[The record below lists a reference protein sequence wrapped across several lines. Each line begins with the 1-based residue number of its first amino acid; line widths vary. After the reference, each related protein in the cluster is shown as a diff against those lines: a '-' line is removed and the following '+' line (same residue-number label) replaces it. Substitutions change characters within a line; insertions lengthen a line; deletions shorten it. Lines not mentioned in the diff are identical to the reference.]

1 MQQLKNSN
9 YPSNAFGRFWM
20 KVPIVI
26 RSILIGF
33 GVSSLG
39 VSIWTIV
46 AMSLP
51 GPWSVLLMGTILIF
65 FWMYFSGKWKP
76 SNTQVF
82 RCFCI
87 RQINLK
93 RPVWVWGLVAA
104 FFIVL
109 FLHSSFILTFR
120 IVEFQPEIFK
130 NLSFINDLPALQ
142 AWSIII
148 GISMVAGICEEIG
161 YRGYLQKPLE
171 QKYGPVAAISISSL
185 VFIVIHLHQAWLVS
199 ILVPVF
205 FISFMIGYL
214 AYATNSLIPGIIAHV
229 TFDIINVS
237 YWWSDVI
244 GTFER
249 KPISMTGVDNHFII
263 TVVVVLLST
272 LLFIVAI
279 RKLLKLKDSADLI
292 NRPNMPNSAIMKT

>member
-20 KVPIVI
+20 KVPLVL

-39 VSIWTIV
+39 VAIWTIV
-46 AMSLP
+46 AISLP

-76 SNTQVF
+76 VNTQAF
-82 RCFCI
+82 RRFCI
-87 RQINLK
+87 RKINLK
-93 RPVWVWGLVAA
+93 KPVWIWGLVAA

-109 FLHSSFILTFR
+109 FLHSSWILTFR

-130 NLSFINDLPALQ
+130 TLSFINDVPALQ
-142 AWSIII
+142 AWSAII

-171 QKYGPVAAISISSL
+171 QKYGPIVAISISSII
-185 VFIVIHLHQAWLVS
+185 FIVIHLHQAWLVS
-199 ILVPVF
+199 ILVPAF
-205 FISFMIGYL
+205 FVSFMIGYL

-237 YWWSDVI
+237 YWWSDVM

-263 TVVVVLLST
+263 TVVVVVLST
-272 LLFIVAI
+272 VLFIVSI
-279 RKLLKLKDSADLI
+279 RKLLKLKDSA
-292 NRPNMPNSAIMKT
+292 

>member
-1 MQQLKNSN
+1 MQQEKNSN

-20 KVPIVI
+20 KVPLVL

-39 VSIWTIV
+39 VGIWTIV
-46 AMSLP
+46 AISLP

-76 SNTQVF
+76 VNTQAF
-82 RCFCI
+82 RRFCI
-87 RQINLK
+87 RETNLK
-93 RPVWVWGLVAA
+93 KPVWIWGLVAA

-109 FLHSSFILTFR
+109 FLHSSWILTFR

-130 NLSFINDLPALQ
+130 TLSFINDVPALQ
-142 AWSIII
+142 AWSAII

-171 QKYGPVAAISISSL
+171 QKYGPIVAISISSII
-185 VFIVIHLHQAWLVS
+185 FIVIHLHQAWLVS

-229 TFDIINVS
+229 TFDILNVS
-237 YWWSDVI
+237 YWWSDVM

-263 TVVVVLLST
+263 TLMVVLLSIVI
-272 LLFIVAI
+272 FIVAI
-279 RKLLKLKDSADLI
+279 RKLLKLKMEDSVDLV
-292 NRPNMPNSAIMKT
+292 

>member
-20 KVPIVI
+20 KVPLVV

-39 VSIWTIV
+39 VGIWTIL
-46 AMSLP
+46 ATSFP
-51 GPWSVLLMGTILIF
+51 SVGSVVVMGMILIL

-76 SNTQVF
+76 SNTQAF
-82 RCFCI
+82 RRFCI

-93 RPVWVWGLVAA
+93 KLVWIWGLVAA

-109 FLHSSFILTFR
+109 FLHSSFTLTFR

-130 NLSFINDLPALQ
+130 TLSFINDVPALQ
-142 AWSIII
+142 AWSAII

-185 VFIVIHLHQAWLVS
+185 VFVVIHLNQAWLVS
-199 ILVPVF
+199 ILVPAF

-249 KPISMTGVDNHFII
+249 KPIGMTGVDNHFII
-263 TVVVVLLST
+263 TVVLVLLST
-272 LLFIVAI
+272 LLFIIAI
-279 RKLLKLKDSADLI
+279 RKLLKLKDVAQQQTI
-292 NRPNMPNSAIMKT
+292 V